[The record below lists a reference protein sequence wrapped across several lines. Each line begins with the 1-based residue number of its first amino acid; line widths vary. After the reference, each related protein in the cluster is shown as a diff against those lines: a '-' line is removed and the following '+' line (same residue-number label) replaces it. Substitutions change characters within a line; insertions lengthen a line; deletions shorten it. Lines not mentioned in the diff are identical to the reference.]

1 MCVCV
6 QMMQVLFFSLGYK
19 IQQTDKTKFLKTKTE
34 FQTHLL
40 PILDALRLPGA

>member
-1 MCVCV
+1 MCVCANDAST
-6 QMMQVLFFSLGYK
+6 FFSLGYK
-19 IQQTDKTKFLKTKTE
+19 IQQTDKTKIFKTKTE

>member
-1 MCVCV
+1 MCVCANDV
-6 QMMQVLFFSLGYK
+6 SIFFLLGYK
-19 IQQTDKTKFLKTKTE
+19 IKQTDKTKIFKTKTE